1 MSKKAM
7 AKIVEINKQELS
19 SEKVELGI
27 LDDISSDVRA
37 NGSGTSKARILLR
50 DAYGNL
56 GKAFGLYEDAIKR
69 NNSIEKNSTKFKQ
82 EVDNLGISPNNLD
95 QIGKFVYKGLY
106 VSKVL
111 ETDLKAVQK
120 AVQALKQSSEI

>member
-19 SEKVELGI
+19 SERVELGI

-82 EVDNLGISPNNLD
+82 EVDNLGISSKNLD
-95 QIGKFVYKGLY
+95 QIGKFAYEGLY

>member
-1 MSKKAM
+1 M
-7 AKIVEINKQELS
+7 AKIVEINKQQLS
-19 SEKVELGI
+19 TEKVELGI

-50 DAYGNL
+50 NAYGNL